1 MFGLVWHF
9 LSVSGGSADDKISN
23 RISTCPPGHY
33 GDPLSLPHGNCES
46 CSCYPQGTEQTD
58 DGISICEQLSGN
70 CRCKPNVTGRN
81 CNECVSG
88 YFNINSGNGCEGC
101 NCDPIGAYNASCERF
116 SGQCYCKPGVTGPRC
131 DQCELSQYGFSADG
145 CKQCECDVSGSK
157 GSQCDE
163 NGQCPCNDNVEGRR
177 CDRCKENKF
186 NRQAGCENCPHC
198 YNLVQDA
205 ADEHRGKLANLSAVL
220 AEIASKPTVIDDA
233 EFDSKLRV
241 VQEKINILTEDA
253 KSGAGGED
261 RTLVERLDDLGKR
274 LTVVRDVL
282 GQADEQYVDA
292 ADEIARAGSNVTQAE
307 MAIAEVRSV
316 LDTASA
322 LLQTDGVA
330 ALAKAKDRSDQF
342 GHQSGQISMI
352 SRESRAIVTDLEQ
365 QSLAR
370 QEQAKEAQEKSVQ
383 AYEMAKNTFA
393 LQSNISGEL
402 RTTIRTEIA
411 KAKDNLE
418 TTARATK
425 EALAEASDVY
435 NKALTLL
442 TSVNTMAPP
451 QVNLEKLK
459 RDAAL
464 ASEHVGFDCGHGSDG
479 MRTIIEYFSRPNVY
493 ASKPKH

>member
-1 MFGLVWHF
+1 MSILWYLVGLGCWHF
-9 LSVSGGSADDKISN
+9 LSVSGADHITN
-23 RISTCPPGHY
+23 HIRTCTLGHY

-58 DGISICEQLSGN
+58 DGVAICEQLSGN

-88 YFNINSGNGCEGC
+88 YFNIISGNGCEGC
-101 NCDPIGAYNASCERF
+101 NCDPIGSYNASCERF
-116 SGQCYCKPGVTGPRC
+116 TGQCYCKPGVTGQRC
-131 DQCELSQYGFSADG
+131 DKCELNQYGFSADG
-145 CKQCECDVSGSK
+145 CKKCECDESGSK
-157 GSQCDE
+157 GFQCDE
-163 NGQCPCNDNVEGRR
+163 NGQCPCNDNVEGNR
-177 CDRCKENKF
+177 CDRCKENKYD
-186 NRQAGCENCPHC
+186 RHAGCVDCLHC

-205 ADEHRGKLANLSAVL
+205 ADEHREKLANLSAVL

-261 RTLVERLDDLGKR
+261 RTLVERLHDLSGR
-274 LTVVRDVL
+274 LAVGRDVL
-282 GQADEQYVDA
+282 DQANAQHVDA
-292 ADEIARAGSNVTQAE
+292 DAEIERAGVNVTQADA
-307 MAIAEVRSV
+307 AITDVRHV
-316 LDTASA
+316 LDTALE

-342 GHQSGQISMI
+342 GHQSDQISFI

-365 QSLAR
+365 QALAR

-383 AYEMAKNTFA
+383 AYELAKNTFA

-402 RTTIRTEIA
+402 RTTIRSEIA

-425 EALAEASDVY
+425 EALTEASDVY

-442 TSVNTMAPP
+442 TNVNTIAPP

-459 RDAAL
+459 KDAAL
-464 ASEHVGFDCGHGSDG
+464 AAEHVGFECCVGKKKCKN
-479 MRTIIEYFSRPNVY
+479 ELLFFF
-493 ASKPKH
+493 